1 MNGIIKLSPAF
12 KDYIWG
18 GTKLNSKYNKNSGF
32 EKTAESWELSVHPD
46 GESIISGGEY
56 DGMFLSEYIKQ
67 NPSVLGT
74 NRKSNELPIL
84 IKLIDAEDNLSVQVH
99 PDDEMAKMLENQNGK
114 TEMWY
119 VVEAKDDAK
128 IIFGVKENI
137 SKDELKNAIS
147 SNTVEDLLNCLSSK
161 KGNVFFVEAGTI
173 HAIGKGNL
181 IAEIQQ
187 NSNVTY
193 RLYDYDRRDKE
204 GNPRELHI
212 EKGVMASVTQKQTER
227 QIPDCSDGSRLI
239 ASCEYFAVKELCVK
253 DIAQMECR
261 EESYQALVC
270 VDGCLELS
278 NENDM
283 QILNAGETVFL
294 PAGFGKY
301 SLQGKGTVLITE
313 NPPRYFVGIDLGGT
327 NIASAVVDEF
337 GNIYGRATRKTAM
350 PRPYNEIF
358 DDMALCAK
366 EAAQNS
372 GIKWENIESVG
383 IGCPGAINKETGYV
397 DFSNN
402 LDFYDVPITE
412 YMENALGKKVYVEN
426 DANAAAWGEFVA
438 GSGKDT
444 DSMILLTLGTGVG
457 SGNILNG
464 HLFRG
469 AFGTGAELG
478 HAVIMS
484 GGEKCTCGRYGC
496 LETYASATA
505 LSNQAKEKAKE
516 NPDCEIMKLC
526 RGDIGRINGKIVFT
540 ANDDVAKNVVETYLS
555 YLSEG
560 IVNIVNMFQPEV
572 ICLGGGVS
580 GAGERILEPIQEA
593 VKEKA
598 FARFGQRHTQ
608 IKIATLG
615 NDAGIIGAALLWK
628 DDISNI

>member
-1 MNGIIKLSPAF
+1 MTVIRLVPAY
-12 KDYIWG
+12 KNYIWG
-18 GTKLNSKYNKNSGF
+18 GTKLNKKYNKNTGL
-32 EKTAESWELSVHPD
+32 EKTAESWELSIHPD
-46 GESIISGGEY
+46 GESVILGGEY
-56 DGMFLSEYIKQ
+56 NGIPLSKYIKC
-67 NPSVLGT
+67 NPDVLGT
-74 NRKSNELPIL
+74 NRKSDELPIL

-99 PDDEMAKMLENQNGK
+99 PDDEMAKKLENQNGK

-119 VVEAKDDAK
+119 VVEADEDAK
-128 IIFGVKENI
+128 IVYGVKEDI
-137 SKDELKNAIS
+137 TKKELKNAIS
-147 SNTVEDLLNCLSSK
+147 SNTVENLLNCVSSK
-161 KGNVFFVEAGTI
+161 KGDVFFVEAGTI

-212 EKGVMASVTQKQTER
+212 EKGVMASVTNKQAER
-227 QIPDCSDGSRLI
+227 IIPDCSDGTRLI
-239 ASCEYFAVKELCVK
+239 ASCEYFAVKELSIDDV
-253 DIAQMECR
+253 AFMECHK
-261 EESYQALVC
+261 ESYQALVC

-278 NENDM
+278 NEKET
-283 QILNAGETVFL
+283 QKLNAGETVFL

-301 SLQGKGTVLITE
+301 ILKGKGKVLVTE

-337 GNIYGRATRKTAM
+337 GNIYGRSKRKTAM
-350 PRPYNEIF
+350 PRTYNEIF

-366 EAAQNS
+366 EATQNS
-372 GIKWENIESVG
+372 GIKWKNIESVG
-383 IGCPGAINKETGYV
+383 IGCPGAINKETGFV

-412 YMENALGKKVYVEN
+412 YMEKSLDKKVYVEN

-444 DSMILLTLGTGVG
+444 ESMILLTLGTGVG
-457 SGNILNG
+457 SGIILNG

-478 HAVIMS
+478 HAVIIS
-484 GGEKCTCGRYGC
+484 NGEKCTCGRQGC
-496 LETYASATA
+496 FETYASATA
-505 LSNQAKEKAKE
+505 LVNQTKEAMKN
-516 NPDCEIMKLC
+516 NPNSEMWKIA
-526 RGDIGRINGKIVFT
+526 RGSLDNVNGKTVFT
-540 ANDDVAKNVVETYLS
+540 ANDETAKKVVDTYLR

-580 GAGERILEPIQEA
+580 GAGERIIEPIQKEI
-593 VKEKA
+593 KEKA
-598 FARFGQRHTQ
+598 FARFGKRHTQ
-608 IKIATLG
+608 VKIASLG

-628 DDISNI
+628 DNN

>member
-1 MNGIIKLSPAF
+1 MYPLLLKPNIT
-12 KDYIWG
+12 DYIWG
-18 GTKLNSKYNKNSGF
+18 GTKLNNKYGKYSGF

-56 DGMFLSEYIKQ
+56 DGITLSEYIKK

-74 NRKSNELPIL
+74 SRKSDEPSIL
-84 IKLIDAEDNLSVQVH
+84 IKLIDAEDKLSVQVH
-99 PDDEMAKMLENQNGK
+99 PDDEMAKKHENENGK

-119 VVEAKDDAK
+119 VVEAEDDAK
-128 IIFGVKENI
+128 IVFGVKDDITKE
-137 SKDELKNAIS
+137 ELKNAIS
-147 SNTVEDLLNCLSSK
+147 SNTVENVLNTVSSE
-161 KGNVFFVEAGTI
+161 KGDVFFVEAGTI

-212 EKGVMASVTQKQTER
+212 EKGVMASVTKKQTER
-227 QIPDCSDGSRLI
+227 IIPDCSDGSRLI
-239 ASCEYFAVKELCVK
+239 ASCEYFAVKELCV
-253 DIAQMECR
+253 DGLAQLECHI
-261 EESYQALVC
+261 ESYQALVC
-270 VDGCLELS
+270 VDGSLELL
-278 NENDM
+278 NESEK
-283 QILNAGETVFL
+283 QVLNAGQTVFL

-301 SLQGKGTVLITE
+301 SLKGNGTVLITE

-366 EAAQNS
+366 EAVINS

-402 LDFYDVPITE
+402 LDFYDVPIVD
-412 YMENALGKKVYVEN
+412 YMENALGKKVFVEN

-457 SGNILNG
+457 SGIILNG

-478 HAVIMS
+478 HAVIIS
-484 GGEKCTCGRYGC
+484 GGEKCTCGRFGC
-496 LETYASATA
+496 LETYASAIA
-505 LSNQAKEKAKE
+505 LSNQAKDAAKE

-526 RGDIGRINGKIVFT
+526 KGDVDRINGKTVFT
-540 ANDDVAKNVVETYLS
+540 AKDEVSKNVIDTYLG

-560 IVNIVNMFQPEV
+560 VLNIVNMFQPEV

-580 GAGERILEPIQEA
+580 GAGERILEPIQNA
-593 VKEKA
+593 IKEKA
-598 FARFGQRHTQ
+598 FARFGKRHTQ
-608 IKIATLG
+608 MKIASFG

-628 DDISNI
+628 DI

>member
-1 MNGIIKLSPAF
+1 MKLIKFYPVF

-18 GTKLNSKYNKNSGF
+18 GTKLNKKYSKNSGF

-46 GESIISGGEY
+46 GESVIFGGEY
-56 DGMFLSEYIKQ
+56 DGITLSEYIAK

-74 NRKSNELPIL
+74 NRKSDELPIL

-99 PDDEMAKMLENQNGK
+99 PDDEMAKRLENQNGK

-119 VVEAKDDAK
+119 VVEATDDAK
-128 IIFGVKENI
+128 IIFGVKEDVT
-137 SKDELKNAIS
+137 KEELKSAIS
-147 SNTVEDLLNCLSSK
+147 SNTVENILNTVSSK
-161 KGNVFFVEAGTI
+161 KGDVFFVEAGTI

-212 EKGVMASVTQKQTER
+212 EKGVMASVTKKQTER
-227 QIPDCSDGSRLI
+227 QIPSCSDGTRLI
-239 ASCEYFAVKELCVK
+239 ASCEYFAVKELTVNGICE
-253 DIAQMECR
+253 MECR
-261 EESYQALVC
+261 SESYQALVC

-278 NENDM
+278 NKNDT
-283 QILNAGETVFL
+283 QILKAGETLFI
-294 PAGFGKY
+294 PAGFGRYNLKGD
-301 SLQGKGTVLITE
+301 GKVLITE
-313 NPPRYFVGIDLGGT
+313 NAPKYFVGIDLGGT
-327 NIASAVVDEF
+327 NIASAVVDEY

-358 DDMALCAK
+358 DDMVLCAK
-366 EAAQNS
+366 ESAQNS

-402 LDFYDVPITE
+402 LDFYDVPIVD

-426 DANAAAWGEFVA
+426 DANSAAWGEFVA
-438 GSGKDT
+438 GGGKGT

-457 SGNILNG
+457 SGIILNG

-478 HAVIMS
+478 HAIIIAD
-484 GGEKCTCGRYGC
+484 GEKCTCGRCGC
-496 LETYASATA
+496 LEAYASATA
-505 LSNQAKEKAKE
+505 LINQAKIKASQ
-516 NPDCEIMKLC
+516 NPTCEIMKKC
-526 RGDIGRINGKIVFT
+526 GGDISKINGKTVFT
-540 ANDDVAKNVVETYLS
+540 SNDDVAKSIIHTYLG

-560 IVNIVNMFQPEV
+560 VVNIVNMVQPEV

-580 GAGERILEPIQEA
+580 GAGERILEPIRKA
-593 VKEKA
+593 IKEKA
-598 FARFGQRHTQ
+598 FARFGKKHTQ
-608 IKIATLG
+608 MKIASLG

-628 DDISNI
+628 DEE